1 MIKKENIIEKYKELN
16 KLAEQN
22 GIVIFGGC
30 KDRDI
35 AMCELKQAFFP
46 DAVFYNRS
54 IDGIS
59 IENAAELY
67 SLCVAPLMPDTVLLH
82 IGAEDLQ
89 LCSDSPAEFEAK
101 YRELIRQI
109 RKNNKYCDIAIIN
122 FQNTDH
128 SYDIEGLNKKLKYI
142 ADSEH
147 CDYCDISAG
156 CTRSSAQ
163 AKKEISFICNLGFVQ
178 TLQRKHPIYD
188 MAEILFCYA

>member
-1 MIKKENIIEKYKELN
+1 MIKKENVIERYKELN

-35 AMCELKQAFFP
+35 ATCELKQAFFP

-67 SLCVAPLMPDTVLLH
+67 SLCVAPLTPDTVLLH

-89 LCSDSPAEFEAK
+89 LCTESPAEFETK
-101 YRELIRQI
+101 YRELISQI
-109 RKNNKYCDIAIIN
+109 RKNNKHCDIAIIN
-122 FQNTDH
+122 FQNTDF
-128 SYDIEGLNKKLKYI
+128 SSDIEGLNKKLKYI

-147 CDYCDISAG
+147 CDYCDISNG
-156 CTRSSAQ
+156 CTRSSTQ
-163 AKKEISFICNLGFVQ
+163 AKKEISFIC
-178 TLQRKHPIYD
+178 K
-188 MAEILFCYA
+188 FCGTK